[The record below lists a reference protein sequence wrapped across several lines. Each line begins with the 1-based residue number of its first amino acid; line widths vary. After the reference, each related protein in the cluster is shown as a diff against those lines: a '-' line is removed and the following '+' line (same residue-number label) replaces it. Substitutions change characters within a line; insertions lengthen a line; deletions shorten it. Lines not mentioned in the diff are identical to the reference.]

1 MKKLIIAA
9 VAASVLFAPVAK
21 ANDLWNI
28 AGGIVIG
35 GLVLDGL
42 RGSDRRR
49 EEIYYTEPPPPPP
62 QRKVIHCF
70 NEFTYDRYGRK
81 IWYKNC
87 YEEWVPAY

>member
-1 MKKLIIAA
+1 MKKLILATAA
-9 VAASVLFAPVAK
+9 ATALIAPVAK

-42 RGSDRRR
+42 RGDHRRD
-49 EEIYYTEPPPPPP
+49 EIYYAEPPPP
-62 QRKVIHCF
+62 QRKVIHCY
-70 NEFTYDRYGRK
+70 NEFTYDRRGRK
-81 IWYKNC
+81 VWYKTC